1 MIAYAAIDIRQGRC
15 VQLIGGRPSTLRI
28 SLPDPAA
35 VAMQWEEK
43 GYAALHVV
51 DLDAALGTGS
61 NATRVAEV
69 VERSD
74 IPVQVGGGIRQRADV
89 NRWLEV
95 GAARVIVGTRAVDDE
110 EWLRR
115 ASAENPGKIVVAADV
130 RRGRVLSHGWEKDT
144 GIPLDDFLQ
153 RLSGL
158 PVAGVLVTDVGR
170 EGRVEGV
177 DADLFRGVV
186 RRTDRPITAAGGI
199 SSLQD
204 LHDLDAAGV
213 SGAVIGM
220 ALYTGAVDPFAV
232 AREFSS

>member
-1 MIAYAAIDIRQGRC
+1 MIAYAAVDIRQGRC

-61 NATRVAEV
+61 NTAQVMEI
-69 VERSD
+69 VELSR
-74 IPVQVGGGIRQRADV
+74 IPVQVGGGIRHRADIE
-89 NRWLEV
+89 RWLEA
-95 GAARVIVGTRAVDDE
+95 GAARVIVGTRAVNDE

-115 ASAENPGKIVVAADV
+115 AGAENPGKIVVAADV
-130 RRGRVLSHGWEKDT
+130 RGGRVLSHGWKKDT
-144 GIPLDDFLQ
+144 GIRIDDFLQ
-153 RLSGL
+153 RMSAL
-158 PVAGVLVTDVGR
+158 PVAGLLVTDVGR

-177 DADLFRGVV
+177 DADWFRGVV
-186 RRTDRPITAAGGI
+186 RGADRPITAAGGI

-220 ALYTGAVDPFAV
+220 ALYTGAFDPVAV
-232 AREFSS
+232 AEEFSA